1 MENNEEQQATM
12 DFEAIHERQNE
23 ELTELLDRR
32 DMKRLQQRLED
43 MQELTLRSSFRRSE
57 TTACQWYSDF
67 CQRRRRRRFS
77 QILTLLSRSR

>member
-43 MQELTLRSSFRRSE
+43 MQEFYL
-57 TTACQWYSDF
+57 
-67 CQRRRRRRFS
+67 
-77 QILTLLSRSR
+77 